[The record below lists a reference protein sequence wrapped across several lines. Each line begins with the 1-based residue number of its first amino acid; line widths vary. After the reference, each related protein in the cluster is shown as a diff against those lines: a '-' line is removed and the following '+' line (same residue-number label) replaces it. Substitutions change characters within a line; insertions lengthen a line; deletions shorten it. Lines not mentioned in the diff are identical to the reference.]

1 MYKRGINS
9 LEQFKNMNFYLSS
22 NKSSYLSMGA
32 ILDIKK
38 PYNGMYIKNSKIY
51 VSHVIEKIEI
61 GAKTYNIAEL
71 STLTKQLSSEMY
83 LNELDLENNYFEYI
97 CDDIKFSKKINFIP
111 KTDILCIEYYI
122 QSCAKHKAVFKVVP
136 YLTYRDMTNMK
147 KSNILKFN
155 KRAIESGILVN
166 LSVTDDENIIIK
178 SDYSTF
184 SEVDSYLNNIK
195 HEFIDT
201 NLTKELFIEDVYL
214 PGEFEIKVKPGAEI
228 SFRVYISCKEFE
240 IAEYLNKNL
249 SELIAK
255 EPNNIKM
262 EYVELKKL
270 ANAIKVF
277 DLDDMISSIPSK
289 LNISKVIY
297 NLEYNDIDKLS
308 IELCNITK
316 AIDGQYIVL
325 NKLDKAIE
333 KLELIISYTLQ
344 IDKLGSIESIE
355 YLKLKLWIIEIIN
368 KVAQK
373 NQGLSDIVK
382 DFMRN
387 TILNIRY
394 NMLNNKADYL
404 KYIEVITLTYNAF
417 KIYENVLDDTTYFE
431 ISKEIKEI
439 ILLKFWNSELKI
451 LKYNLDDAKL
461 YASPEMI
468 YALSLSYQ
476 SVDGD
481 IPIKLLDTVFKELY
495 TPYGLRE
502 VSKNSLNYKGIIY
515 PKYMPH
521 FVKAN
526 LRQNGVTY
534 ASQKISY
541 NLVKELLLE
550 IGKHSINTVKSIY
563 HEKGINID
571 SNSIDL
577 LTTAEMIRL
586 YDMLT

>member
-316 AIDGQYIVL
+316 AIDGQYLVL

>member
-22 NKSSYLSMGA
+22 NKSAYLSMGA

-51 VSHVIEKIEI
+51 VSHVVEKIEI
-61 GAKTYNIAEL
+61 GAKLYNIAEL
-71 STLTKQLSSEMY
+71 STLTKQLSSEIY

-97 CDDIKFSKKINFIP
+97 CDDIKYNKKINFIP
-111 KTDILCIEYYI
+111 KTDILCIEYNI
-122 QSCAKHKAVFKVVP
+122 QSTAKQKALFKVVP

-155 KRAIESGILVN
+155 KRPIESGILVN
-166 LSVTDDENIIIK
+166 LSVTDDENIVIK

-184 SEVDSYLNNIK
+184 GEVDSYLNNIK

-214 PGEFEIKVKPGAEI
+214 PGEFEIKVKPGADV

-240 IAEYLNKNL
+240 ITQYLNKTL
-249 SELIAK
+249 SELISK
-255 EPNNIKM
+255 DEYNIKM

-270 ANAIKVF
+270 ASAINAF
-277 DLDDMISSIPSK
+277 ELEDLISSIPSK
-289 LNISKVIY
+289 INIKKMVY
-297 NLEYNDIDKLS
+297 NLESNDIDKLS

-316 AIDGQYIVL
+316 AIDGQYLVL

-344 IDKLGSIESIE
+344 MDKLGCIESIE
-355 YLKLKLWIIEIIN
+355 YVKLKLWIIEIIN
-368 KVAQK
+368 KISEK
-373 NQGLSDIVK
+373 NQGLSDLIK
-382 DFMRN
+382 DFLRN

-394 NMLNNKADYL
+394 SMLNNKSDYL
-404 KYIEVITLTYNAF
+404 KYIEVISLTYNAF
-417 KIYENVLDDTTYFE
+417 KIYEDLLDDTTYFE
-431 ISKEIKEI
+431 IAKELKEA
-439 ILLKFWNSELKI
+439 ILLKFWNSEFKV
-451 LKYNLDDAKL
+451 LKYYLDDIKV

-515 PKYMPH
+515 PRYMAH

-550 IGKHSINTVKSIY
+550 IGKHSIDTVKSIY

>member
-1 MYKRGINS
+1 MYKRGINN

-22 NKSSYLSMGA
+22 NKSAYLSMGA

-38 PYNGMYIKNSKIY
+38 PYNGMYIKSSKIY
-51 VSHVIEKIEI
+51 VSHVVEKIEI
-61 GAKTYNIAEL
+61 GSKSYNIAEL
-71 STLTKQLSSEMY
+71 STLTKQLSSEIY

-97 CDDIKFSKKINFIP
+97 CNDIKYSKKINFIP
-111 KTDILCIEYYI
+111 KTDILCIEYDI
-122 QSCAKHKAVFKVVP
+122 KSSAKQKVVFKVVP

-155 KRAIESGILVN
+155 KRPIESGILIN

-178 SDYSTF
+178 SDYATF
-184 SEVDSYLNNIK
+184 FEVDSYLNNIK

-214 PGEFEIKVKPGAEI
+214 PGEFEIKVKPGAEL

-240 IAEYLNKNL
+240 ITNYLNKSL
-249 SELIAK
+249 SELVK
-255 EPNNIKM
+255 KDKDNIKV

-270 ANAIKVF
+270 TSAIKAF
-277 DLDDMISSIPSK
+277 ELDDMISSIPAK
-289 LNISKVIY
+289 INIKKMVY
-297 NLEYNDIDKLS
+297 NLETNDIDKLS

-316 AIDGQYIVL
+316 AIDGQYLVL
-325 NKLDKAIE
+325 NKFDKALE

-344 IDKLGSIESIE
+344 MDKVGVIESIE
-355 YLKLKLWIIEIIN
+355 YVKLKLWIIEIIN
-368 KVAQK
+368 KIADK
-373 NQGLSDIVK
+373 NQGLSDLTK
-382 DFMRN
+382 DFLRN
-387 TILNIRY
+387 TILDIRY
-394 NMLNNKADYL
+394 NMLNNKSDYL
-404 KYIEVITLTYNAF
+404 KYIEVIALTYNAF
-417 KIYENVLDDTTYFE
+417 KIYEDILDDNTYFE
-431 ISKEIKEI
+431 ISKEIKET
-439 ILLKFWNSELKI
+439 ILIKFWNSEFKV
-451 LKYNLDDAKL
+451 LKYNLDDIKL

-468 YALSLSYQ
+468 YSLSLSYQ

-515 PKYMPH
+515 PRYMSH

>member
-9 LEQFKNMNFYLSS
+9 LEQFRNMNFYLSS
-22 NKSSYLSMGA
+22 NKTAYLSMGA

-51 VSHVIEKIEI
+51 VSHIIEKIEV
-61 GAKTYNIAEL
+61 GSKTYNIAEL
-71 STLTKQLSSEMY
+71 STLTKQLSSEIY
-83 LNELDLENNYFEYI
+83 LNEIDLENNYYEYL
-97 CDDIKFSKKINFIP
+97 CDDIKFNKKINFIS
-111 KTDILCIEYYI
+111 KTDIMCIEYNI
-122 QSCAKHKAVFKVVP
+122 QSSAKQKAIFKVFP

-155 KRAIESGILVN
+155 KRTIESGILIN

-195 HEFIDT
+195 HEFIDA

-214 PGEFEIKVKPGAEI
+214 PGEFAIKVKPGAEVC
-228 SFRVYISCKEFE
+228 FRIYISCKEFE
-240 IAEYLNKNL
+240 IAQYLNKTL
-249 SELIAK
+249 TELILK

-270 ANAIKVF
+270 ATAIKAF

-289 LNISKVIY
+289 LNINKVVY
-297 NLEYNDIDKLS
+297 NLEPNDIDKLS
-308 IELCNITK
+308 IELCNITR
-316 AIDGQYIVL
+316 AIDGQYLVL
-325 NKLDKAIE
+325 NKLDKGVE
-333 KLELIISYTLQ
+333 KLEKIISYTLQ
-344 IDKLGSIESIE
+344 IDKLGITDSIE
-355 YLKLKLWIIEIIN
+355 YVKLKLWIIEIIN

-373 NQGLSDIVK
+373 NEGLSDLVK
-382 DFMRN
+382 DFLRN
-387 TILNIRY
+387 TIFNIRY

-404 KYIEVITLTYNAF
+404 KFIEVITLAYNAF

-431 ISKEIKEI
+431 ISKEIKET
-439 ILLKFWNSELKI
+439 ILLKFWNSEFKI

-481 IPIKLLDTVFKELY
+481 IPTKLLDTVFKELY

-515 PKYMPH
+515 PRYMAH

-550 IGKHSINTVKSIY
+550 IGKHSLNTVKSIY